1 MSKPS
6 RRPQREEIK
15 AKNKERKRAQREL
28 RRKQEAEGMR
38 RESHATITNG
48 KSRYKSVE
56 EEGAARNEA
65 TWELLKVFRDRL
77 PVLLR
82 RLSAIQDPR
91 SAKKTKHKLSVLL
104 VLGVMSFILQ
114 MASSREATR
123 EMSRPMFW
131 ENLKGLIPELEEIPH
146 HDTLKRVLSAIDVSE
161 IESLQLELIRKWIR
175 NKKFSRY
182 LINGCYPVAMDGT
195 QKMARGWLWDE
206 ECLQRTINKGEAG
219 ERTQYY
225 AYVLQASLA
234 FAGGMT
240 IPLMSEFLCHS
251 EGDSERSKQDCEQ
264 KAFHR
269 LAARLKEA
277 FPALAIMLLLDGLYA
292 NGPVMESC
300 RRNKWQY
307 MIVLKDEGLPSAV
320 KEFESLAEL
329 EPGQRHAA
337 TWGGRRQF
345 FKWANGIEYDF
356 GRNGRKRQIVHVVE
370 CLERWE
376 EIGRSGEVEEKKS
389 RHVWISSEPL
399 DRWNLHER
407 CNLGA
412 RHRWNIETEFLVEK
426 HHGYQYEHCFCH
438 DWNAM
443 KGYHCLMQL
452 GHMFNVMAR
461 HSGKLAKIVK
471 ETGVQGLI
479 RLVRE
484 TIASPWLDRAW
495 IGERNSAPFQLRLT

>member
-1 MSKPS
+1 MAKAS

-15 AKNKERKRAQREL
+15 AKARERKRAQKEL
-28 RRKQEAEGMR
+28 RRSQEAEGLR
-38 RESHATITNG
+38 RDSHATISNG
-48 KSRYKSVE
+48 KSRYKSEE

-77 PVLLR
+77 PVLLS
-82 RLSAIQDPR
+82 RLSAIRDPR

-104 VLGVMSFILQ
+104 IFGVLSFILQ

-131 ENLKGLIPELEEIPH
+131 NNLKSVFPDLEEIPH
-146 HDTLKRVLSAIDVSE
+146 HDTLKRVLSAIEPGE

-175 NKKFSRY
+175 NKKFFRY
-182 LINGCYPVAMDGT
+182 LIDGRYPVAMDGT
-195 QKMARGWLWDE
+195 QKMKRDWLWDE
-206 ECLQRTINKGEAG
+206 ECLQRTINAGQEG

-225 AYVLQASLA
+225 VYVLQASLA

-240 IPLMSEFLCHS
+240 IPLMSEFLCHG

-277 FPALAIMLLLDGLYA
+277 FPALPIMLLLDGLYA
-292 NGPVMESC
+292 NGPVMEAC

-307 MIVLKDEGLPSAV
+307 MIVLKDDGLPSV
-320 KEFESLAEL
+320 MKEFESLAGL
-329 EPGQRHAA
+329 EPGQRHTA
-337 TWGGRRQF
+337 TWGGRHQF
-345 FKWANGIEYDF
+345 FKWANGMEYDF
-356 GRNGRKRQIVHVVE
+356 GRNGKKREIVHVVE

-376 EIGRSGEVEEKKS
+376 EIGRDGTIEEKRS
-389 RHVWISSEPL
+389 RHVWLSSEPL
-399 DRWNLHER
+399 DRCNLHER

-412 RHRWNIETEFLVEK
+412 RHRWDIEPGFLVEK
-426 HHGYQYEHCFCH
+426 HHGYQYEHCFSY

-443 KGYHCLMQL
+443 KGYHYLMQL
-452 GHMFNVMAR
+452 GHLFNIMAR
-461 HSGKLAKIVK
+461 HSEKLAKTVK
-471 ETGVQGLI
+471 ETGVRGLI
-479 RLVRE
+479 RMVRE
-484 TIASPWLDRAW
+484 TIASPWLNRGW
-495 IGERNSAPFQLRLT
+495 IREQLSAPFQLRLA

>member
-6 RRPQREEIK
+6 RRPRREEIK
-15 AKNKERKRAQREL
+15 AKARERKHARKEL

-38 RESHATITNG
+38 RESHGTISNG
-48 KSRYKSVE
+48 KSSYKSVE
-56 EEGAARNEA
+56 EEGVARNEA
-65 TWELLKVFRDRL
+65 TWEMLKVFRDRL

-82 RLSAIQDPR
+82 RLSAIPDPR
-91 SAKKTKHKLSVLL
+91 CAKKTKHKLSVLL
-104 VLGVMSFILQ
+104 ILGVMSFILQ
-114 MASSREATR
+114 MSSSREATR

-131 ENLKGLIPELEEIPH
+131 ENLKSLIPELEEIPH
-146 HDTLKRVLSAIDVSE
+146 HDTLKRALSAIDVAE

-182 LINGCYPVAMDGT
+182 LVNGCYPVAVDGT
-195 QKMARGWLWDE
+195 QKMTREWLWDE
-206 ECLQRTINKGEAG
+206 ECLQRTNNKGEAG
-219 ERTQYY
+219 EQTRYF
-225 AYVLQASLA
+225 AYVVQASLA
-234 FAGGMT
+234 LAGGMT
-240 IPLMSEFLCHS
+240 IPLMSEFLCYS

-277 FPALAIMLLLDGLYA
+277 FPALPIMLLLDGLYA

-307 MIVLKDEGLPSAV
+307 MIVLKDDGLPSV
-320 KEFESLAEL
+320 MKEFESLADL

-337 TWGGRRQF
+337 TWGGRRQL
-345 FKWANGIEYDF
+345 FKWANGIEYNF
-356 GRNGRKRQIVHVVE
+356 GRNGRKRQTVHVVE

-376 EIGRSGEVEEKKS
+376 EIGRDGTVEEKGS
-389 RHVWISSEPL
+389 RHVWLSSEPL

-412 RHRWNIETEFLVEK
+412 RHRWSIETEFLVEK

-443 KGYHCLMQL
+443 KGYHYLMQL
-452 GHMFNVMAR
+452 GHMFNVIAR
-461 HSGKLAKIVK
+461 HSDKLAKIVK
-471 ETGVQGLI
+471 ETGVRGLI

-495 IGERNSAPFQLRLT
+495 IGEQVTAPFQLRLA

>member
-1 MSKPS
+1 MSKQS
-6 RRPQREEIK
+6 RRPQREELK
-15 AKNKERKRAQREL
+15 AKARERKRAQKKL
-28 RRKQEAEGMR
+28 RCKQEAEGMR
-38 RESHATITNG
+38 RESHATISNG
-48 KSRYKSVE
+48 KSSYQSVE
-56 EEGAARNEA
+56 EEGVARNEA

-77 PVLLR
+77 PMLLN
-82 RLSAIQDPR
+82 RLSAIPDPR
-91 SAKKTKHKLSVLL
+91 NAKKTKHKLSVLL
-104 VLGVMSFILQ
+104 ILGVMSFILQ

-131 ENLKGLIPELEEIPH
+131 ANLKSLIPDLEEIPH
-146 HDTLKRVLSAIDVSE
+146 HDTLKRVLSAIDVAQ

-182 LINGCYPVAMDGT
+182 LINGFYPVAVDGT
-195 QKMARGWLWDE
+195 QKMKREWLWDE
-206 ECLQRTINKGEAG
+206 ECLQRTINAGKEG
-219 ERTQYY
+219 ERTDYY

-234 FAGGMT
+234 FAGGVT
-240 IPLMSEFLCHS
+240 IPMMSEFLCCS

-277 FPALAIMLLLDGLYA
+277 FPALPIMVLLDGLYA
-292 NGPVMESC
+292 NGPVMELC

-307 MIVLKDEGLPSAV
+307 MIVLKDEGLPSV
-320 KEFESLAEL
+320 MKEFESLAEL

-356 GRNGRKRQIVHVVE
+356 GRNGKKRQITHVVE

-376 EIGRSGEVEEKKS
+376 EIGRDGAVEEKGS
-389 RHVWISSEPL
+389 RHVWLSSEPL
-399 DRWNLHER
+399 DRWNIHER
-407 CNLGA
+407 CNLAA
-412 RHRWNIETEFLVEK
+412 RHRWDIETAFLVEK
-426 HHGYQYEHCFCH
+426 HHGYRYEHCFCH

-443 KGYHCLMQL
+443 KGYHYLMQL
-452 GHMFNVMAR
+452 GHLFNVMAR

-471 ETGVQGLI
+471 ETGMRGII

-484 TIASPWLDRAW
+484 TIASPWLDRVW
-495 IGERNSAPFQLRLT
+495 IGEQLSSSFRLRLT

>member
-1 MSKPS
+1 MGKAS

-15 AKNKERKRAQREL
+15 AGSKERKRAQREL
-28 RRKQEAEGMR
+28 RGKQEAEGLR
-38 RESHATITNG
+38 RESHSTISNG
-48 KSRYKSVE
+48 KSAYGSIE
-56 EEGAARNEA
+56 EEGAGRNEA
-65 TWELLKVFRDRL
+65 AWELLKVFRDRL

-82 RLSAIQDPR
+82 HLSAITDPR
-91 SAKKTKHKLSVLL
+91 NAKKTKHKLSVLL
-104 VLGVMSFILQ
+104 IFGVMSFILQ

-131 ENLKGLIPELEEIPH
+131 ENLKCLFPELGDTPH
-146 HDTLKRVLSAIDVSE
+146 HDTLKRVLSEIDVSG
-161 IESLQLELIRKWIR
+161 IEGLQLELIRKWIR
-175 NKKFSRY
+175 NKKFRRY

-195 QKMARGWLWDE
+195 QKMARNWIWDE

-225 AYVLQASLA
+225 VYVLQASLA
-234 FAGGMT
+234 FAGGMS

-264 KAFHR
+264 KAFPR

-277 FPALAIMLLLDGLYA
+277 FPSLPIMLLLDGLYA
-292 NGPVMESC
+292 NGPVMALC
-300 RRNKWQY
+300 RRHKWEY
-307 MIVLKDEGLPSAV
+307 MIVLKDEALPSV
-320 KEFESLAEL
+320 MKEFESLAEL
-329 EPGQRHAA
+329 EPGQRHVR
-337 TWGGRRQF
+337 TWGGRRQS

-356 GRNGRKRQIVHVVE
+356 GRNCRKREIVHTVE

-376 EIGRSGEVEEKKS
+376 EIGRNGTVVEKVS
-389 RHVWISSEPL
+389 RHVWLSSEPL

-412 RHRWNIETEFLVEK
+412 RHRWSIETEFLVEK
-426 HHGYQYEHCFCH
+426 HQGYQYEHCFSY

-443 KGYHCLMQL
+443 KGYHYLMQL
-452 GHMFNVMAR
+452 GHMFNIMAR
-461 HSGKLAKIVK
+461 HSEKLAKVVK
-471 ETGVQGLI
+471 DTGVRGLI

-484 TIASPWLDRAW
+484 TLASPWFDRAW
-495 IGERNSAPFQLRLT
+495 IGEQLTAPFQLRLA